1 MLTLTGDDIKP
12 APEFGVSVSNE
23 HLTGLGSVEGRML
36 ILIDIERMM
45 TSSEME
51 LVEAELA

>member
-1 MLTLTGDDIKP
+1 
-12 APEFGVSVSNE
+12 
-23 HLTGLGSVEGRML
+23 ML